1 MGKNRNSEIYFIS
14 KKIEDLIIAGIA
26 FPIVVLIVSLLST
39 IHLLTYRSNPFF
51 ISQRVGKNNKIFK
64 LIKLK
69 TMHDFTPLLS
79 TSELKNAN
87 FYLTG
92 LGKILRKYSLDELPQ
107 IFNVLKGDMSIVGP
121 RPSLYS
127 QVELNVYRTKRAI
140 SDLSPGI
147 TGLSQVIYRDQAS
160 DKLKGKIDRI
170 YQQRMSI
177 CLDLWIIFK
186 TIQQLVFPVNVRH

>member
-1 MGKNRNSEIYFIS
+1 MENDRISATYSIS
-14 KKIEDLIIAGIA
+14 KKIEDLLIAGMA
-26 FPIVVLIVSLLST
+26 FPIVVLIVSLLAI
-39 IHLLTYRSNPFF
+39 IHLIIYRTNPFF

-69 TMHDFTPLLS
+69 TMRDSTPLLS

-87 FYLTG
+87 LYLTG

-107 IFNVLKGDMSIVGP
+107 IFNVLQGDMSIVGP
-121 RPSLYS
+121 RPSLSS
-127 QVELNVYRTKRAI
+127 QVELNVYRTKREI
-140 SDLSPGI
+140 STLSPGI

-170 YQQRMSI
+170 YQKRKSI
-177 CLDLWIIFK
+177 CLDLWIIFL
-186 TIQQLVFPVNVRH
+186 TIKQLFFPQNVRH